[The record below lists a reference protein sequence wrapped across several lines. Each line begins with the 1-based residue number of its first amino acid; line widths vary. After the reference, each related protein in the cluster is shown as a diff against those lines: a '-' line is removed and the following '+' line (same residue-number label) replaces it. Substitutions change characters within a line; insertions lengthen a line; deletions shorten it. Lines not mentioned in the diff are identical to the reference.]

1 MLSHDP
7 QIISTVRT
15 LQRSV
20 ENDSTFG
27 FFNPVTGNGHNTLAT
42 LTFEFEVFASNF
54 CNEMAAFTTSLIR
67 NVFLIYFHSN
77 FPKTIG

>member
-1 MLSHDP
+1 MLSHDL

-15 LQRSV
+15 TQRSV

-27 FFNPVTGNGHNTLAT
+27 FFNPVIGNGHNTLTAF
-42 LTFEFEVFASNF
+42 TFEFEVFASNF

>member
-1 MLSHDP
+1 MLSHDL

-15 LQRSV
+15 TQRSV

-27 FFNPVTGNGHNTLAT
+27 FFNPVIGNGHNTLTAF
-42 LTFEFEVFASNF
+42 TFEFEVFASNF

-67 NVFLIYFHSN
+67 KVFIIYLHSN
-77 FPKTIG
+77 LPKTIG